1 MEREIKRLF
10 KVLNTTTTLFPI
22 IRSAIA
28 GAYLDDDGVQ
38 CVVTLVYMNN
48 FRLLGKSIKKRYSAE
63 VRRAWYALNTD
74 CGKPLDRYHIHQV
87 RSYHLPHQRFEF
99 VEGSKVLRHLEDHS
113 ATYERV
119 VAQTNLFG
127 VAVKTLRDL
136 SVLDEVVLAEDYG
149 VLHGDKITLT
159 DGAYL
164 KHIAPQ
170 LCPFF
175 ANDD

>member
-1 MEREIKRLF
+1 MAARL
-10 KVLNTTTTLFPI
+10 KPI
-22 IRSAIA
+22 CRNSRRWNAKLSASSRCSIQLRRSFLSSVRRSR
-28 GAYLDDDGVQ
+28 AYLDDDGVQ

-99 VEGSKVLRHLEDHS
+99 VEGSKVLPHLEDHS

-119 VAQTNLFG
+119 ADESLRGSGQNAQRFEC
-127 VAVKTLRDL
+127 AR
-136 SVLDEVVLAEDYG
+136 
-149 VLHGDKITLT
+149 
-159 DGAYL
+159 
-164 KHIAPQ
+164 
-170 LCPFF
+170 
-175 ANDD
+175 